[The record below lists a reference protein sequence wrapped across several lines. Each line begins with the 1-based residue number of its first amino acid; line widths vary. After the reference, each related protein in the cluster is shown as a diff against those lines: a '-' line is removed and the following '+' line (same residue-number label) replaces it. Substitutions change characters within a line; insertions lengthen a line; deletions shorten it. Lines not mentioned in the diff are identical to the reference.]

1 MTSTFSN
8 SDTPA
13 AVEPCGR
20 GGPGGSAPRG
30 PASPAPRLPSGPC
43 RSQAARAAT
52 PGRPGATAAG
62 GAAGPAVETR
72 AYFRC
77 DRLDATLSVQQCR
90 ANRERLTPHEALAL
104 PFDLPP
110 WWVQP
115 LPCWSCTLAPL
126 VEAARVPFFS
136 AEQVLA
142 GHARNTR
149 SNSHSRPRLH

>member
-1 MTSTFSN
+1 
-8 SDTPA
+8 
-13 AVEPCGR
+13 
-20 GGPGGSAPRG
+20 
-30 PASPAPRLPSGPC
+30 
-43 RSQAARAAT
+43 
-52 PGRPGATAAG
+52 
-62 GAAGPAVETR
+62 VETR

-142 GHARNTR
+142 GHARDTG
-149 SNSHSRPRLH
+149 SSSHSRPRLH